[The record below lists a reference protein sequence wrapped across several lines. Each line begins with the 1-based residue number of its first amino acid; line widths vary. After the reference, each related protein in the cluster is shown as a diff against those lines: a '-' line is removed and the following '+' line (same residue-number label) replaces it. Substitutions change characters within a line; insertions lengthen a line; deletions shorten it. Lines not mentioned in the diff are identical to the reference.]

1 MLPHKTSITKI
12 SQYHSF
18 EFHSDHMVMWRYFG
32 IGFGKRWNYT
42 QVKLQPGIQIALPF
56 SATSEHS
63 QVNSKSKRPQKSEK
77 KSDKRQKSEKIV
89 SDLYGWTRVRHV
101 RTNASRTSPS

>member
-1 MLPHKTSITKI
+1 
-12 SQYHSF
+12 
-18 EFHSDHMVMWRYFG
+18 MVMWRYFG

-42 QVKLQPGIQIALPF
+42 QVKLQPSIQIALPF

-89 SDLYGWTRVRHV
+89 
-101 RTNASRTSPS
+101 

>member
-12 SQYHSF
+12 RQYHSF

-42 QVKLQPGIQIALPF
+42 QVKLQRSIQIALPF

-63 QVNSKSKRPQKSEK
+63 QVNSKSERPQKSEK

-89 SDLYGWTRVRHV
+89 
-101 RTNASRTSPS
+101 

>member
-77 KSDKRQKSEKIV
+77 KSDKRQKSQKIV
-89 SDLYGWTRVRHV
+89 
-101 RTNASRTSPS
+101 